1 MYLFY
6 KCSLQ
11 SCVKGL
17 IDYDKGT
24 KNSIGKYLVN
34 CLLHVLFFP
43 QNAVLVNLCFGEIL
57 TSK

>member
-24 KNSIGKYLVN
+24 KNSIEKYLVN

-43 QNAVLVNLCFGEIL
+43 PECCFGEFMFWRDIN
-57 TSK
+57 